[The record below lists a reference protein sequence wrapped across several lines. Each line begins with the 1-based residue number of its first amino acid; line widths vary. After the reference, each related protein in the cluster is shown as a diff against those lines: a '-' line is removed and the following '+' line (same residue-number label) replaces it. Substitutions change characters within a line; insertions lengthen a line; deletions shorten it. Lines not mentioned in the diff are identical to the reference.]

1 MEAERMT
8 DRGVSRVRGKVCFVT
23 GAGSG
28 IGAACARMLAAHGAS
43 VIVSDIDRASCEAQS
58 DWIRAQGGKAFAV
71 QLDTTDEAGW
81 IAAMGMVMDR
91 HGRLDVVVNCAG
103 VSSPHR
109 HPSQMPLEEW
119 RAVLG
124 VNLDGVFLGCK
135 HALATMEASSPVRGS
150 IINVSSV
157 LGLVGMADVAA
168 YNASKGGVRL
178 LSKSVALS
186 CAQKYINVR
195 VNSVHPGF
203 IDTPLVRKS
212 MARFDDPAEAQAHY
226 DGLQPIAR
234 LGTPED
240 VAWGILYLASDESR
254 YVTGSELVIDGG
266 YTAR

>member
-1 MEAERMT
+1 MAEQGM
-8 DRGVSRVRGKVCFVT
+8 GRVEDKVCFVT

-28 IGAACARMLAAHGAS
+28 IGAACVHMLAAHGAL
-43 VIVSDIDRASCEAQS
+43 VIVSDIDRAACEAQS
-58 DWIRAQGGKAFAV
+58 DLIRASGGQAMAV

-81 IAAMGMVMDR
+81 IAAMGVVMDH

-119 RAVLG
+119 RAVLS

-135 HALATMEASSPVRGS
+135 HALATMEASSPARGS

-157 LGLVGMADVAA
+157 LGVVGMADVAA

-186 CAQKYINVR
+186 CAQKNIDVR

-203 IDTPLVRKS
+203 IDTPLVRRS
-212 MARFDDPAEAQAHY
+212 MARFDDPAQAKAHY
-226 DGLQPIAR
+226 DGLQPIGR

-240 VAWGILYLASDESR
+240 VAWGILYLASDESHF
-254 YVTGSELVIDGG
+254 VTGSELVIDGG